1 MNKFSALLK
10 DRTVREVHA
19 QPKRSWLPITAEHGA
34 YQADLLFLDAYA
46 HQNRGYNGILVIVE
60 IGNRYA
66 FAIPIKGK
74 DDTYRAFNVFLDEAK
89 KIGHDVVRVES
100 DGGSEFVNKRMKAL
114 FAERGI
120 EQTIMVDSRAT
131 GIVERFNGTL
141 RGWIARWLTG
151 KDTNNWIDAMPD
163 ILEHYNARPHKTT
176 GMAPDAM
183 SEKDEDRV
191 RDRIDLKASAT
202 VARVNSLAPG
212 DRVRVLMYKKAF
224 GKGRMRWSD
233 NVHTIEG
240 RVDGTNS
247 FTLVGHDGAYKYSD
261 LQRVGTDSV
270 DVRPKAPVTV
280 ALAKKRDHAL
290 KLSREG
296 LTRQPGVRAAEELIE
311 AEKERK
317 KAEED
322 ARMKAA
328 MSHREQSDAP
338 MPPMTLT
345 LRGIRSTRERKA
357 PGEWWMAG
365 K

>member
-10 DRTVREVHA
+10 DKTVREVHA
-19 QPKRSWLPITAEHGA
+19 QPKKVWLPITAEHGA
-34 YQADLLFLDAYA
+34 YQMDLLFMDKYA
-46 HQNRGYNGILVIVE
+46 HQNRGYNAILVIIE

-66 FAIPIKGK
+66 YAIPIKGK
-74 DDTYRAFNVFLDEAK
+74 DDTYRAFQLFLAEAK

-100 DGGSEFVNKRMKAL
+100 DGGSEFTNRRMKEL
-114 FAERGI
+114 FAEHGI
-120 EQTIMVDSRAT
+120 KQTIFTDSRAT

-163 ILEHYNARPHKTT
+163 ILEHYNARPHKTMG
-176 GMAPDAM
+176 GMAPADM
-183 SEKDEDRV
+183 TEKDENRV

-212 DRVRVLMYKKAF
+212 DRVRVLMYKTAF

-247 FTLVGHDGAYKYSD
+247 FTLVGHEGEYKYSD
-261 LQRVGTDSV
+261 LQRVGADSV

-290 KLSREG
+290 KLSREQ
-296 LTRQPGVRAAEELIE
+296 LTRQPGVRAAEELIDQQ
-311 AEKERK
+311 AAKK
-317 KAEED
+317 KAEEN

-328 MSHREQSDAP
+328 MSYREQSDAP
-338 MPPMTLT
+338 MPPMM
-345 LRGIRSTRERKA
+345 RRSTRERKA